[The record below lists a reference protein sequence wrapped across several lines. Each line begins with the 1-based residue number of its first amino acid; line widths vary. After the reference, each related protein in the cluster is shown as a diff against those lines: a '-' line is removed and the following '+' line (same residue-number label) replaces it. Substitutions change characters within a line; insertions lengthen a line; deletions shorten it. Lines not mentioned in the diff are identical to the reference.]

1 VFVAVAAASEWI
13 MMVES
18 TNADA
23 SNGAIVKA
31 KLKTTLAITLLK
43 VDDVSGV

>member
-1 VFVAVAAASEWI
+1 VFEAVAAASEWV

-31 KLKTTLAITLLK
+31 KLKTTLAITLLE
-43 VDDVSGV
+43 VDDISSV